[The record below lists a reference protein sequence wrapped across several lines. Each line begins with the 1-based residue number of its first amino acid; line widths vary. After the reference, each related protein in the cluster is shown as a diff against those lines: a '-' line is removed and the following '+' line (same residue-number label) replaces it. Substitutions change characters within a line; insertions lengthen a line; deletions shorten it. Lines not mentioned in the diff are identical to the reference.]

1 MLCTAEYFA
10 NELNRYR
17 PLSDTEV
24 SKILA
29 IQCGSKSSSR
39 RMWTAAEDRELL
51 RLSATS
57 PRRYAGEY
65 AAKTGR
71 TEWSVRKRLL
81 RIKGRS

>member
-10 NELNRYR
+10 NELNRHR
-17 PLSDTEV
+17 PLTDTEV
-24 SKILA
+24 GKLMA
-29 IQCGSKSSSR
+29 VQCRKLTGR

-51 RLSATS
+51 KLSATS

-81 RIKGRS
+81 RIKGRT